1 MVPVF
6 GAAMNERR
14 KLQRSRSLKG
24 GKILFN
30 NKQSVITC
38 TVRNL
43 STEGANLQVQTAV
56 GVPAF
61 FDLLLEGDNTTR
73 PCDVIWKA
81 QNRIGVSFR
90 GSPSQPSPAVDLPQM
105 LPAAA
110 TATTATTS
118 LRSDIISLRTAL
130 DEVPLGIVL
139 LDTDLRAQFIN
150 RAFRAMWHLP
160 DATAD
165 GRPAFVTLLYHGR
178 DTHAYAVPDDA
189 LDNYIQDRVAHVR
202 KGSANHIDLR
212 LASGDIIRFQCT
224 TLPAGGRMLSYTDV
238 TDLVHRA
245 DEMESLRAAL
255 DNMEQG
261 IILLDRNLDV
271 EFMNAAVRRQW
282 QLPDSQTGGKLAF
295 ADLVGHARESKTFD
309 MPGEELE
316 IYIAQRIA
324 RVRAG
329 DPRPMDM
336 RHQDGRI
343 IRSQCSILPNGGR
356 MLSYVDV
363 TDLVRRADEVRRF
376 SAG

>member
-1 MVPVF
+1 MK
-6 GAAMNERR
+6 ERR
-14 KLQRSRSLKG
+14 NIQRSRSLKG

-61 FDLLLEGDNTTR
+61 FDLILEGENTAR
-73 PCDVIWKA
+73 GCDVVWKA
-81 QNRIGVSFR
+81 QNKIGVSFR
-90 GSPSQPSPAVDLPQM
+90 RSAVADSPQEQP
-105 LPAAA
+105 A
-110 TATTATTS
+110 TATSATTTTS
-118 LRSDIISLRTAL
+118 LRGDLLSLRVAL

-139 LDTDLRAQFIN
+139 LDASLRARFIN
-150 RAFRAMWHLP
+150 RAFRAMWRLP

-165 GRPAFVTLLYHGR
+165 SRPAFVTLLHHGR
-178 DTHAYAVPDDA
+178 DTHAYAVPDVA
-189 LDNYIQDRVAHVR
+189 LDTYIEERVAHVR
-202 KGSANHIDLR
+202 KGDAGPIDLR

-224 TLPAGGRMLSYTDV
+224 MLPAGGRMLSYADV
-238 TDLVHRA
+238 TDIVRRA
-245 DEMESLRAAL
+245 DECEQLRAAL
-255 DNMEQG
+255 DHMEQG
-261 IILLDRNLDV
+261 IILLDNHMNV

-282 QLPDSQTGGKLAF
+282 QLPANQPPQGKLAF
-295 ADLVGHARESKTFD
+295 ADLVGHARQSNAFG
-309 MPGEELE
+309 MSGEELE

-363 TDLVRRADEVRRF
+363 TDLVRRADDARRF
-376 SAG
+376 SAL

>member
-118 LRSDIISLRTAL
+118 LRSDILSLRTAL

-189 LDNYIQDRVAHVR
+189 LDNLYPR
-202 KGSANHIDLR
+202 S
-212 LASGDIIRFQCT
+212 SC
-224 TLPAGGRMLSYTDV
+224 
-238 TDLVHRA
+238 
-245 DEMESLRAAL
+245 
-255 DNMEQG
+255 
-261 IILLDRNLDV
+261 
-271 EFMNAAVRRQW
+271 
-282 QLPDSQTGGKLAF
+282 
-295 ADLVGHARESKTFD
+295 
-309 MPGEELE
+309 
-316 IYIAQRIA
+316 
-324 RVRAG
+324 
-329 DPRPMDM
+329 PRP
-336 RHQDGRI
+336 QG
-343 IRSQCSILPNGGR
+343 
-356 MLSYVDV
+356 
-363 TDLVRRADEVRRF
+363 
-376 SAG
+376 

>member
-118 LRSDIISLRTAL
+118 LRSDILSLRTAL
-130 DEVPLGIVL
+130 DEVPLGIARTQICEHSSSTVPSSHVAL
-139 LDTDLRAQFIN
+139 ARRHGGQQASLCDIAVSRARYARLR
-150 RAFRAMWHLP
+150 
-160 DATAD
+160 
-165 GRPAFVTLLYHGR
+165 RPR
-178 DTHAYAVPDDA
+178 
-189 LDNYIQDRVAHVR
+189 
-202 KGSANHIDLR
+202 
-212 LASGDIIRFQCT
+212 
-224 TLPAGGRMLSYTDV
+224 
-238 TDLVHRA
+238 
-245 DEMESLRAAL
+245 
-255 DNMEQG
+255 
-261 IILLDRNLDV
+261 
-271 EFMNAAVRRQW
+271 
-282 QLPDSQTGGKLAF
+282 
-295 ADLVGHARESKTFD
+295 
-309 MPGEELE
+309 
-316 IYIAQRIA
+316 
-324 RVRAG
+324 
-329 DPRPMDM
+329 
-336 RHQDGRI
+336 
-343 IRSQCSILPNGGR
+343 
-356 MLSYVDV
+356 
-363 TDLVRRADEVRRF
+363 
-376 SAG
+376 

>member
-1 MVPVF
+1 
-6 GAAMNERR
+6 
-14 KLQRSRSLKG
+14 
-24 GKILFN
+24 
-30 NKQSVITC
+30 
-38 TVRNL
+38 
-43 STEGANLQVQTAV
+43 
-56 GVPAF
+56 
-61 FDLLLEGDNTTR
+61 
-73 PCDVIWKA
+73 
-81 QNRIGVSFR
+81 
-90 GSPSQPSPAVDLPQM
+90 
-105 LPAAA
+105 
-110 TATTATTS
+110 
-118 LRSDIISLRTAL
+118 
-130 DEVPLGIVL
+130 
-139 LDTDLRAQFIN
+139 
-150 RAFRAMWHLP
+150 
-160 DATAD
+160 
-165 GRPAFVTLLYHGR
+165 
-178 DTHAYAVPDDA
+178 
-189 LDNYIQDRVAHVR
+189 
-202 KGSANHIDLR
+202 
-212 LASGDIIRFQCT
+212 
-224 TLPAGGRMLSYTDV
+224 
-238 TDLVHRA
+238 
-245 DEMESLRAAL
+245 MESLRAAL

-356 MLSYVDV
+356 MLSYIDV